1 MNDDE
6 LHTRFGFGE
15 LGDRVWLNCAHQGPL
30 PLSAATEAR
39 EAVSWKLAPWELTQE
54 RFDGVPR
61 RLREALGRLVG
72 VGAEEIILAN
82 GASFGLHLFANGLPL
97 ADGDEVLLMRGD
109 FPSNLLPW
117 LALERRGVR
126 VRLLEPRRHVLEIEE
141 IEPHLSERTRVLCM
155 SWVHS
160 FSGYRADLEAIG
172 TLCRDRGVWFLVN
185 TTQGL
190 GTLPFA
196 LGSLP
201 VDGITN
207 AGWKWLCGPYG
218 TGFAWLRE
226 ELLAELDYNQAYWLS
241 AQTAED
247 LGNTA
252 GDLQM
257 PADLGARRYD
267 VFSTANFFNFKPW
280 AAAIEHL
287 LDVGLDAVAEWD
299 QALVG
304 RLLDG
309 VHRDRYEV
317 LSPESE
323 SARTTLVFLSHRRA
337 ERNRSL
343 YQALLAAGVHVAFR
357 RGQLRVSPH
366 LYNTGGDVDRLL
378 EVLADHGD

>member
-6 LHTRFGFGE
+6 LQTRFGFGE
-15 LGDRVWLNCAHQGPL
+15 LADRVWLNCAHQGPL

-39 EAVSWKLAPWELTQE
+39 EAVNWKLAPWELTQE

-126 VRLLEPRRHVLEIEE
+126 VRLLEPRRYVLGAEE

-172 TLCRDRGVWFLVN
+172 TLCRDRRVWFLVN

-190 GTLPFA
+190 GTLPLA
-196 LGSLP
+196 LGNLP
-201 VDGITN
+201 VDAITN

-226 ELLAELDYNQAYWLS
+226 GLLAELDYNQAYWLS

-257 PADLGARRYD
+257 PTDLGARRYD

-280 AAAIEHL
+280 AASIEHL
-287 LDVGLDAVAEWD
+287 LDVGLDAVAERD

-309 VHRDRYEV
+309 VDRDRYEV
-317 LSPESE
+317 LSPEGE